1 MLWVKPCSGSPD
13 RPAGQAGAGVGTR
26 VPKFQVFQGERTAG
40 RPDGSLQSY
49 HHLYYSGISST
60 TFSQNR
66 GGNIMTNNQYGAK
79 VYPYE
84 ATECKFLWGALAP
97 AMYLWGTRGQT
108 TATGEIFWA
117 SRERESTFHIRFS
130 HFGQKQKYSAHRP
143 NSGIPGFSRRILALT
158 GLFRL
163 IWLGCPGLSVPVFRL
178 LIPLVNVALEDS
190 KLPLSVELEAFTP
203 FYSSKP
209 LRILEFPAR

>member
-26 VPKFQVFQGERTAG
+26 VPNPGFQGERTAG

-84 ATECKFLWGALAP
+84 ARNVNFCWGALAP
-97 AMYLWGTRGQT
+97 AMYLWGPGQLLRL
-108 TATGEIFWA
+108 GNFWPA
-117 SRERESTFHIRFS
+117 GKGNPLSIYVFRTL
-130 HFGQKQKYSAHRP
+130 GKKQKYSAHRP
-143 NSGIPGFSRRILALT
+143 NSGIPDSAAVYLLSRVYF
-158 GLFRL
+158 G
-163 IWLGCPGLSVPVFRL
+163 
-178 LIPLVNVALEDS
+178 
-190 KLPLSVELEAFTP
+190 
-203 FYSSKP
+203 
-209 LRILEFPAR
+209 